1 MILHLSTGIEFVK
14 KIMFKRVLIANR
26 GEIALRII
34 RALREMNIESVSI
47 YSAADKDSLPA
58 ILASQSICIGP
69 AKPAESYL
77 NAELIIDIAERMG
90 CDAIHPGYGFLSEN
104 ASFARKC
111 EERGI
116 CFIGPSWRLIEALGD
131 KQSAKQ
137 LMIENNVPV
146 IKGSRDI
153 VRSSEEAI
161 SVAADIGYPVIVKAT
176 AGGGGKGM
184 RIVRAEDELITEL
197 SAAQAE
203 AKAAFGNG
211 DCYIEK
217 CIEAPR
223 HIEIQIAADHYGNV
237 VHLGE
242 RNCSVQ
248 KHHQKLIEE
257 APAWGLSDKLR
268 NEMGMTA
275 VRAAKAAGY
284 NSVGTVEF
292 ILDSNG
298 HYYFMEM
305 NTRIQVEHP
314 VTEMLTGVDLVRE
327 QIYIAAGR
335 KLKIKQDDIS
345 FDGNVIECRINAK
358 GTGNVKLLHFPAGPG
373 VRIESA
379 LYEGCT
385 VTPYYD
391 SMLAKIIVHDHTR
404 LGAIKRMRRC
414 LEELVISGVPTN
426 VNEMYAIMNHPEFV
440 LGNYNTGFC
449 EKNKN
454 VFEKSLL

>member
-1 MILHLSTGIEFVK
+1 
-14 KIMFKRVLIANR
+14 MFKRVLIANR

-47 YSAADKDSLPA
+47 YSAADRDSLPA

-69 AKPAESYL
+69 ARPDQSYL

-116 CFIGPSWRLIEALGD
+116 CFIGPSWKLIEAMGD

-137 LMIENNVPV
+137 LMLEHNVPV
-146 IKGSRDI
+146 IRGSKDI
-153 VRSSEEAI
+153 VRSTEEAKT
-161 SVAADIGYPVIVKAT
+161 VAADIGYPVIIKAT

-184 RIVRAEDELITEL
+184 RVAHDETEL
-197 SAAQAE
+197 GNELAAAEAE

-217 CIEAPR
+217 YIEEPR
-223 HIEIQIAADHYGNV
+223 HIEIQIMADHYGNV

-257 APAWGLSDKLR
+257 APSWGLSDKLR

-275 VRAAKAAGY
+275 IRAARAAGY
-284 NSVGTVEF
+284 DSAGTVEF
-292 ILDSNG
+292 ILDADG

-314 VTEMLTGVDLVRE
+314 VTEMLTGIDLVRE

-335 KLKIKQDDIS
+335 ELAVRQEDIS
-345 FDGNVIECRINAK
+345 FNGNVIECRINAK
-358 GTGNVKLLHFPAGPG
+358 STGNVRLLHFPAGPG

-379 LYEGCT
+379 LYEGCA

-391 SMLAKIIVHDHTR
+391 SMLAKIIVHDDTR

-414 LEELVISGVPTN
+414 LEELVISGVETN
-426 VNEMYAIMNHPEFV
+426 ISEMYMIMNHPEFV

-449 EKNKN
+449 EKNKAD
-454 VFEKSLL
+454 FEKSLL

>member
-1 MILHLSTGIEFVK
+1 
-14 KIMFKRVLIANR
+14 MFKRVLIANR

-47 YSAADKDSLPA
+47 YSEADRDSLPA
-58 ILASQSICIGP
+58 ILAAKSICIGP
-69 AKPAESYL
+69 ARPSESYL
-77 NAELIIDIAERMG
+77 NAELILDIAERMG

-104 ASFARKC
+104 AAFARKC

-131 KQSAKQ
+131 KQTAKQ
-137 LMIENNVPV
+137 LMLENNVPV
-146 IKGSRDI
+146 IKGSKDI
-153 VRSSEEAI
+153 VRGTEEALK
-161 SVAADIGYPVIVKAT
+161 VAADIGYPVIVKAT

-184 RIVRAEDELITEL
+184 RIVRSEAELGTEL
-197 SAAQAE
+197 AAAQAE

-217 CIEAPR
+217 YIEEPR
-223 HIEIQIAADHYGNV
+223 HIEIQIMADRHGHA

-248 KHHQKLIEE
+248 RHHQKLLEE
-257 APAWGLSDKLR
+257 APSWGLSDKLR
-268 NEMGMTA
+268 EEMGMTA
-275 VRAAKAAGY
+275 VRAAKASGY
-284 NSVGTVEF
+284 DSVGTVEF
-292 ILDSNG
+292 ILDAEG

-314 VTEMLTGVDLVRE
+314 VTEMLTGIDLVRE

-335 KLKIKQDDIS
+335 ELKLRQEDIR
-345 FDGNVIECRINAK
+345 FDGNVIECRINAR

-391 SMLAKIIVHDHTR
+391 SMLTKIIVHDDTR

-426 VNEMYAIMNHPEFV
+426 IDEMYMIMNHPEFV

-449 EKNKN
+449 EKYKAD
-454 VFEKSLL
+454 FEKSLL

>member
-1 MILHLSTGIEFVK
+1 
-14 KIMFKRVLIANR
+14 MFKRVLIANR

-47 YSAADKDSLPA
+47 YSEADRDSLPA
-58 ILASQSICIGP
+58 ILAAKSICIGP
-69 AKPAESYL
+69 ARPSESYL
-77 NAELIIDIAERMG
+77 NAELILDIAERMG

-104 ASFARKC
+104 AAFARKC

-131 KQSAKQ
+131 KQTAKQ
-137 LMIENNVPV
+137 LMLENNVPV
-146 IKGSRDI
+146 IKGSKDI
-153 VRSSEEAI
+153 VRDTEEALK
-161 SVAADIGYPVIVKAT
+161 VAADIGYPVIVKAT

-184 RIVRAEDELITEL
+184 RIVRSEAELGTEL
-197 SAAQAE
+197 AAAQAE

-217 CIEAPR
+217 YIEEPR
-223 HIEIQIAADHYGNV
+223 HIEIQIMADRHGHA

-248 KHHQKLIEE
+248 RHHQKLLEE
-257 APAWGLSDKLR
+257 APSWGLSDKLR
-268 NEMGMTA
+268 EEMGMTA

-284 NSVGTVEF
+284 DSVGTVEF
-292 ILDSNG
+292 ILDAEG

-314 VTEMLTGVDLVRE
+314 VTEMLTGIDLVRE

-335 KLKIKQDDIS
+335 ELKLRQEDIR
-345 FDGNVIECRINAK
+345 FDGNVIECRINAR

-391 SMLAKIIVHDHTR
+391 SMLTKIIVHDDTR

-426 VNEMYAIMNHPEFV
+426 IDEMYMIMNHPEFV

-449 EKNKN
+449 EKYKAD
-454 VFEKSLL
+454 FEKSLL

>member
-1 MILHLSTGIEFVK
+1 
-14 KIMFKRVLIANR
+14 MFKRVLIANR

-47 YSAADKDSLPA
+47 YSEADRDSLPA
-58 ILASQSICIGP
+58 ILAAKSICIGP
-69 AKPAESYL
+69 ARPSESYL
-77 NAELIIDIAERMG
+77 NAELILDIAERMG

-104 ASFARKC
+104 AAFARKC

-131 KQSAKQ
+131 KQTAKQ
-137 LMIENNVPV
+137 LMLENNVPV
-146 IKGSRDI
+146 IKGSKDI
-153 VRSSEEAI
+153 VRGTEEALK
-161 SVAADIGYPVIVKAT
+161 VAADIGYPVIVKAT

-184 RIVRAEDELITEL
+184 RIVRSEAELGNELA
-197 SAAQAE
+197 AAQAE

-217 CIEAPR
+217 YIEEPR
-223 HIEIQIAADHYGNV
+223 HIEIQIMADRHGHA

-248 KHHQKLIEE
+248 RHHQKLLEE
-257 APAWGLSDKLR
+257 APSWGLSDKLR
-268 NEMGMTA
+268 EEMGMTA
-275 VRAAKAAGY
+275 VRAAKASGY
-284 NSVGTVEF
+284 DSVGTVEF
-292 ILDSNG
+292 ILDAEG

-314 VTEMLTGVDLVRE
+314 VTEMLTGIDLVRE

-335 KLKIKQDDIS
+335 ELKLRQEDIR
-345 FDGNVIECRINAK
+345 FDGNVIECRINAR

-391 SMLAKIIVHDHTR
+391 SMLAKIIVHDDTR

-414 LEELVISGVPTN
+414 LEELVISGVPTDID
-426 VNEMYAIMNHPEFV
+426 EMYMIMNHPEFV

-449 EKNKN
+449 EKYKAD
-454 VFEKSLL
+454 FEKSLL

>member
-1 MILHLSTGIEFVK
+1 
-14 KIMFKRVLIANR
+14 MFKRVLIANR

-47 YSAADKDSLPA
+47 YSEADRDSLPA
-58 ILASQSICIGP
+58 ILAAKSICIGP
-69 AKPAESYL
+69 ARPSESYL
-77 NAELIIDIAERMG
+77 NAELILDIAERMG

-104 ASFARKC
+104 AAFARKC

-116 CFIGPSWRLIEALGD
+116 CFIGPSWGLIEALGD
-131 KQSAKQ
+131 KQTAKQ
-137 LMIENNVPV
+137 LMLENNVPV
-146 IKGSRDI
+146 IKGSKDI
-153 VRSSEEAI
+153 VRGTEEALK
-161 SVAADIGYPVIVKAT
+161 VAADIGYPVIVKAT

-184 RIVRAEDELITEL
+184 RIVRSEAELGNEL
-197 SAAQAE
+197 AAARAE

-217 CIEAPR
+217 YIEEPR
-223 HIEIQIAADHYGNV
+223 HIEIQIMADRHGHA

-248 KHHQKLIEE
+248 RHHQKLLEE
-257 APAWGLSDKLR
+257 APSWGLSDKLR
-268 NEMGMTA
+268 EEMGMTA
-275 VRAAKAAGY
+275 VRAAKASGY
-284 NSVGTVEF
+284 DSVGTVEF
-292 ILDSNG
+292 ILDAEG

-314 VTEMLTGVDLVRE
+314 VTEMLTGIDLVRE

-335 KLKIKQDDIS
+335 ELKLRQEDIR
-345 FDGNVIECRINAK
+345 FDGNVIECRINAR

-391 SMLAKIIVHDHTR
+391 SMLAKIIVHDDTR

-414 LEELVISGVPTN
+414 LEELVISGVPTDID
-426 VNEMYAIMNHPEFV
+426 EMYMIMNHPEFV

-449 EKNKN
+449 EKYKAD
-454 VFEKSLL
+454 FEKSLL

>member
-1 MILHLSTGIEFVK
+1 
-14 KIMFKRVLIANR
+14 MFKRVLIANR

-47 YSAADKDSLPA
+47 YSEADRDSLPA
-58 ILASQSICIGP
+58 ILAAKSICIGP
-69 AKPAESYL
+69 ARPSESYL
-77 NAELIIDIAERMG
+77 NAELILDIAERMG

-104 ASFARKC
+104 AAFARKC

-131 KQSAKQ
+131 KQTAKQ
-137 LMIENNVPV
+137 LMLENNVPV
-146 IKGSRDI
+146 IKGSKDI
-153 VRSSEEAI
+153 VRGTEEALK
-161 SVAADIGYPVIVKAT
+161 VAADIGYPVIVKAT

-184 RIVRAEDELITEL
+184 RIVRSEAELGNELA
-197 SAAQAE
+197 AAQAE

-217 CIEAPR
+217 YIEEPR
-223 HIEIQIAADHYGNV
+223 HIEIQIMADRHGHA

-248 KHHQKLIEE
+248 RHHQKLLEE
-257 APAWGLSDKLR
+257 APSWRLSDKLR
-268 NEMGMTA
+268 EEMGMTA

-284 NSVGTVEF
+284 DSVGTVEF
-292 ILDSNG
+292 ILDAEG

-314 VTEMLTGVDLVRE
+314 VTEMLTGIDLVRE

-335 KLKIKQDDIS
+335 ELKLRQEDIR
-345 FDGNVIECRINAK
+345 FDGNVIECRINAR

-391 SMLAKIIVHDHTR
+391 SMLAKIIVHDDTR

-426 VNEMYAIMNHPEFV
+426 IDEMYMIMNHPEFV

-449 EKNKN
+449 EKYKAD
-454 VFEKSLL
+454 FEKSLL

>member
-1 MILHLSTGIEFVK
+1 
-14 KIMFKRVLIANR
+14 MFKRVLIANR

-47 YSAADKDSLPA
+47 YSEADRDSLPA
-58 ILASQSICIGP
+58 ILAAKSICIGP
-69 AKPAESYL
+69 ARPSESYL
-77 NAELIIDIAERMG
+77 NAELILDIAERMG

-104 ASFARKC
+104 AAFARKC
-111 EERGI
+111 EERGV

-131 KQSAKQ
+131 KQTAKQ
-137 LMIENNVPV
+137 LMLENNVPV
-146 IKGSRDI
+146 IRGSKDI
-153 VRSSEEAI
+153 VRSHEEAQK
-161 SVAADIGYPVIVKAT
+161 VAADIGYPVIVKAT

-184 RIVRAEDELITEL
+184 RIVRSEAELGNELA
-197 SAAQAE
+197 AAQAE

-217 CIEAPR
+217 YIEEPR
-223 HIEIQIAADHYGNV
+223 HIEIQIMADRHGHA

-248 KHHQKLIEE
+248 RHHQKLLEE
-257 APAWGLSDKLR
+257 APSWGLSDKLR
-268 NEMGMTA
+268 EEMGMTA

-284 NSVGTVEF
+284 DSVGTVEF
-292 ILDSNG
+292 ILDAEG

-314 VTEMLTGVDLVRE
+314 VTEMLTGIDLVRE

-335 KLKIKQDDIS
+335 ELKLRQEDIR
-345 FDGNVIECRINAK
+345 FDGNVIECRINAR

-391 SMLAKIIVHDHTR
+391 SMLAKIIVHDDTR

-426 VNEMYAIMNHPEFV
+426 IDEMYMIMNHPEFV

-449 EKNKN
+449 EKYKAD
-454 VFEKSLL
+454 FEKSLL

>member
-1 MILHLSTGIEFVK
+1 
-14 KIMFKRVLIANR
+14 MFKRVLIANR

-47 YSAADKDSLPA
+47 YSEADRDSLPA
-58 ILASQSICIGP
+58 ILAAKSICIGP
-69 AKPAESYL
+69 ARPSESYL
-77 NAELIIDIAERMG
+77 NAELILDIAERMG

-104 ASFARKC
+104 AAFARKC

-131 KQSAKQ
+131 KQTAKQ
-137 LMIENNVPV
+137 LMLENNVPV
-146 IKGSRDI
+146 IKGSKDI
-153 VRSSEEAI
+153 VRGTEEALK
-161 SVAADIGYPVIVKAT
+161 VAADIGYPVIVKAT

-184 RIVRAEDELITEL
+184 RIVRSEAELGTEL
-197 SAAQAE
+197 AAAQAE

-217 CIEAPR
+217 YIEEPR
-223 HIEIQIAADHYGNV
+223 HIEIQIMADRHGHA

-248 KHHQKLIEE
+248 RHHQKLLEE
-257 APAWGLSDKLR
+257 APSWGLSDKLR
-268 NEMGMTA
+268 EEMGMTA

-284 NSVGTVEF
+284 DSVGTVEF
-292 ILDSNG
+292 ILDAEG

-314 VTEMLTGVDLVRE
+314 VTEMLTGIDLVRE

-335 KLKIKQDDIS
+335 ELKLRQEDIR
-345 FDGNVIECRINAK
+345 FDGNVIECRINAR

-391 SMLAKIIVHDHTR
+391 SMLAKIIVHDDTR

-414 LEELVISGVPTN
+414 LEELVISGVPTDID
-426 VNEMYAIMNHPEFV
+426 EMYMIMNHPEFV

-449 EKNKN
+449 EKYKAD
-454 VFEKSLL
+454 FEKSLL

>member
-1 MILHLSTGIEFVK
+1 
-14 KIMFKRVLIANR
+14 MFKRVLIANR

-47 YSAADKDSLPA
+47 YSEADRDSLPA
-58 ILASQSICIGP
+58 ILAAKSICIGP
-69 AKPAESYL
+69 ARPSESYL
-77 NAELIIDIAERMG
+77 NAELILDIAERMG

-104 ASFARKC
+104 AAFARKC

-131 KQSAKQ
+131 KQTAKQ
-137 LMIENNVPV
+137 LMLENNVPV
-146 IKGSRDI
+146 IKGSKDI
-153 VRSSEEAI
+153 VRGTEEALK
-161 SVAADIGYPVIVKAT
+161 VAADIGYPVIVKAT

-184 RIVRAEDELITEL
+184 RIVRSEAELGTEL
-197 SAAQAE
+197 AAAQAE

-217 CIEAPR
+217 YIEEPR
-223 HIEIQIAADHYGNV
+223 HIEIQIMADRHGHA

-248 KHHQKLIEE
+248 RHHQKLLEE
-257 APAWGLSDKLR
+257 APSWGLSDKLR
-268 NEMGMTA
+268 EEMGMTA

-284 NSVGTVEF
+284 DSVGTVEF
-292 ILDSNG
+292 ILDAEG

-314 VTEMLTGVDLVRE
+314 VTEMLTGIDLVRE

-335 KLKIKQDDIS
+335 ELKLRQEDIR
-345 FDGNVIECRINAK
+345 FDGNVIECRINAR

-373 VRIESA
+373 VRIESS

-391 SMLAKIIVHDHTR
+391 SMLAKIIVHDDTR

-426 VNEMYAIMNHPEFV
+426 IDEMYMIMNHPEFV

-449 EKNKN
+449 EKYKAD
-454 VFEKSLL
+454 FEKSLL

>member
-1 MILHLSTGIEFVK
+1 
-14 KIMFKRVLIANR
+14 MFKRVLIANR

-47 YSAADKDSLPA
+47 YSEADRDSLPA
-58 ILASQSICIGP
+58 ILAAKSICIGP
-69 AKPAESYL
+69 ARPSESYL
-77 NAELIIDIAERMG
+77 NAELILDIAERMG

-104 ASFARKC
+104 AAFARKC

-131 KQSAKQ
+131 KQTAKQ
-137 LMIENNVPV
+137 LMLENNVPV
-146 IKGSRDI
+146 IRGSEDI
-153 VRSSEEAI
+153 VRSHEEAQK
-161 SVAADIGYPVIVKAT
+161 VARDIGYPVIVKAT

-184 RIVRAEDELITEL
+184 RIVRSEAELGTEL
-197 SAAQAE
+197 AAAQAE

-217 CIEAPR
+217 YIEEPR
-223 HIEIQIAADHYGNV
+223 HIEIQIMADRHGHA

-248 KHHQKLIEE
+248 RHHQKLLEE
-257 APAWGLSDKLR
+257 APSWGLSDKLR
-268 NEMGMTA
+268 EEMGMTA

-284 NSVGTVEF
+284 DSVGTVEF
-292 ILDSNG
+292 ILDAEG

-314 VTEMLTGVDLVRE
+314 VTEMLTGIDLVRE

-335 KLKIKQDDIS
+335 ELKLRQEDIR
-345 FDGNVIECRINAK
+345 FDGNVIECRINAR

-391 SMLAKIIVHDHTR
+391 SMLAKIIVHDDTR

-426 VNEMYAIMNHPEFV
+426 IDEMYMIMNHPEFV

-449 EKNKN
+449 EKYKAD
-454 VFEKSLL
+454 FEKSLL

>member
-1 MILHLSTGIEFVK
+1 
-14 KIMFKRVLIANR
+14 MFKRVLIANR

-47 YSAADKDSLPA
+47 YSEADRDSLPA
-58 ILASQSICIGP
+58 ILAAKSICIGP
-69 AKPAESYL
+69 ARPSESYL
-77 NAELIIDIAERMG
+77 NAELILDIAERMG

-104 ASFARKC
+104 AAFARKC

-131 KQSAKQ
+131 KQTAKQ
-137 LMIENNVPV
+137 LMLENNVPV
-146 IKGSRDI
+146 IKGSKDI
-153 VRSSEEAI
+153 VRGTEEALK
-161 SVAADIGYPVIVKAT
+161 VAADIGYPVIVKAT

-184 RIVRAEDELITEL
+184 RIVRSEAELGNELA
-197 SAAQAE
+197 AAQAE

-217 CIEAPR
+217 YIEEPR
-223 HIEIQIAADHYGNV
+223 HIEIQIMADRHGHA

-248 KHHQKLIEE
+248 RHHQKLLEE
-257 APAWGLSDKLR
+257 APSWGLSDKLR
-268 NEMGMTA
+268 EEMGMTA

-284 NSVGTVEF
+284 DSVGTVEF
-292 ILDSNG
+292 ILDAEG

-314 VTEMLTGVDLVRE
+314 VTEMLTGIDLVRE

-335 KLKIKQDDIS
+335 ELKLRQEDIR
-345 FDGNVIECRINAK
+345 FDGNVIECRINAR

-391 SMLAKIIVHDHTR
+391 SMLAKIIVHDDTR

-414 LEELVISGVPTN
+414 LEELVISGVPTDID
-426 VNEMYAIMNHPEFV
+426 EMYMIMNHPEFV

-449 EKNKN
+449 EKYKAD
-454 VFEKSLL
+454 FEKSLL

>member
-1 MILHLSTGIEFVK
+1 
-14 KIMFKRVLIANR
+14 MFKRVLIANR

-47 YSAADKDSLPA
+47 YSEADRDSLPA
-58 ILASQSICIGP
+58 ILAAKSICIGP
-69 AKPAESYL
+69 ARPSESYL
-77 NAELIIDIAERMG
+77 NAELILDIAERMG

-131 KQSAKQ
+131 KQTAKQ
-137 LMIENNVPV
+137 LMLENNVPV
-146 IKGSRDI
+146 IKGSKDI
-153 VRSSEEAI
+153 VRGTEEALK
-161 SVAADIGYPVIVKAT
+161 VAADIGYPVIVKAT

-184 RIVRAEDELITEL
+184 RIVRSEAELGNELA
-197 SAAQAE
+197 AAQAE

-217 CIEAPR
+217 YIEEPR
-223 HIEIQIAADHYGNV
+223 HIEIQIMADRHGHA

-248 KHHQKLIEE
+248 RHHQKLLEE
-257 APAWGLSDKLR
+257 APSWGLSDKLR
-268 NEMGMTA
+268 EEMGMTA

-284 NSVGTVEF
+284 DSVGTVEF
-292 ILDSNG
+292 ILDAEG

-314 VTEMLTGVDLVRE
+314 VTEMLTGIDLVRE

-335 KLKIKQDDIS
+335 ELKLRQEDIR
-345 FDGNVIECRINAK
+345 FDGNVIECRINAR

-391 SMLAKIIVHDHTR
+391 SMLAKIIVHDDTR

-426 VNEMYAIMNHPEFV
+426 IDEMYMIMNHPEFV

-449 EKNKN
+449 EKYKAD
-454 VFEKSLL
+454 FEKSLL

>member
-1 MILHLSTGIEFVK
+1 
-14 KIMFKRVLIANR
+14 MFKRVLIANR

-47 YSAADKDSLPA
+47 YSEADRDSLPA
-58 ILASQSICIGP
+58 ILAAKSICIGP
-69 AKPAESYL
+69 ARPSESYL
-77 NAELIIDIAERMG
+77 NAELILDIAERMG

-104 ASFARKC
+104 AAFARKC

-131 KQSAKQ
+131 KQTAKQ
-137 LMIENNVPV
+137 LMLENNVPV
-146 IKGSRDI
+146 IKGSKDI
-153 VRSSEEAI
+153 VRGTEEALK
-161 SVAADIGYPVIVKAT
+161 VAADIGYPVIVKAT

-184 RIVRAEDELITEL
+184 RIVRSEAELGTEL
-197 SAAQAE
+197 AAAQAE

-217 CIEAPR
+217 YIEEPR
-223 HIEIQIAADHYGNV
+223 HIEIQIMADRHGHA

-248 KHHQKLIEE
+248 RHHQKLLEE
-257 APAWGLSDKLR
+257 APSWGLSDKLR
-268 NEMGMTA
+268 EEMGMTA

-284 NSVGTVEF
+284 DSVGTVEF
-292 ILDSNG
+292 ILDAEG

-314 VTEMLTGVDLVRE
+314 VTEMLTGIDLVRE

-335 KLKIKQDDIS
+335 ELKLRQEDIR
-345 FDGNVIECRINAK
+345 FDGNVIECRINAR

-391 SMLAKIIVHDHTR
+391 SMLAKIIVHDDTR

-426 VNEMYAIMNHPEFV
+426 IDEMYMIMNHPEFV

-449 EKNKN
+449 EKYKAD
-454 VFEKSLL
+454 FEKSLL

>member
-1 MILHLSTGIEFVK
+1 
-14 KIMFKRVLIANR
+14 MFKRVLIANR

-47 YSAADKDSLPA
+47 YSEADRDSLPA
-58 ILASQSICIGP
+58 ILAAKSICIGP
-69 AKPAESYL
+69 ARPSESYL
-77 NAELIIDIAERMG
+77 NAELILDIAERMG

-104 ASFARKC
+104 AAFARKC

-116 CFIGPSWRLIEALGD
+116 CFIGPSWELIEALGD

-137 LMIENNVPV
+137 LMLENNVPV
-146 IKGSRDI
+146 IRGSEDI
-153 VRSSEEAI
+153 VRSHEEAQK
-161 SVAADIGYPVIVKAT
+161 VARDIGYPVIVKAT

-184 RIVRAEDELITEL
+184 RIVRSEAELSNEL

-217 CIEAPR
+217 YIEEPR
-223 HIEIQIAADHYGNV
+223 HIEIQIMADRHGHA

-248 KHHQKLIEE
+248 RHHQKLLEE
-257 APAWGLSDKLR
+257 APSWGLSDKLR

-275 VRAAKAAGY
+275 VRAARAAGY
-284 NSVGTVEF
+284 DSVGTVEF
-292 ILDSNG
+292 ILDAEG

-314 VTEMLTGVDLVRE
+314 VTEMLTGIDLVRE
-327 QIYIAAGR
+327 QICIAAGR
-335 KLKIKQDDIS
+335 ELKLRQEDIR
-345 FDGNVIECRINAK
+345 FDGNVIECRINAR

-379 LYEGCT
+379 LYEGCA

-391 SMLAKIIVHDHTR
+391 SMLAKLIVHDDTR

-426 VNEMYAIMNHPEFV
+426 IDEMYMIMNHPAFV
-440 LGNYNTGFC
+440 HGNYNTGFC
-449 EKNKN
+449 EKYKSD
-454 VFEKSLL
+454 FEKSLL

>member
-1 MILHLSTGIEFVK
+1 
-14 KIMFKRVLIANR
+14 MFKRVLIANR

-47 YSAADKDSLPA
+47 YSEADRDSLPA
-58 ILASQSICIGP
+58 ILAAKSICIGP
-69 AKPAESYL
+69 ARPSESYL
-77 NAELIIDIAERMG
+77 NAELILDIAERMG

-104 ASFARKC
+104 AAFARKC

-131 KQSAKQ
+131 KQTAKQ
-137 LMIENNVPV
+137 LMLENNVPV
-146 IKGSRDI
+146 IKGSKDI
-153 VRSSEEAI
+153 VRGTEEALK
-161 SVAADIGYPVIVKAT
+161 VAADIGYPVIVKAT

-184 RIVRAEDELITEL
+184 RIVRSEAELGTEL
-197 SAAQAE
+197 AAAQAE

-217 CIEAPR
+217 YIEEPR
-223 HIEIQIAADHYGNV
+223 HIEIQIMADRHGHA

-248 KHHQKLIEE
+248 RHHQKLLEE
-257 APAWGLSDKLR
+257 APSWGLSDKLR
-268 NEMGMTA
+268 EEMGMTA

-284 NSVGTVEF
+284 DSVGTVEF
-292 ILDSNG
+292 ILDAEG

-314 VTEMLTGVDLVRE
+314 VTEMLTGIDLVRE

-335 KLKIKQDDIS
+335 ELKLRQEDIR
-345 FDGNVIECRINAK
+345 FDGNVIECRINAR

-373 VRIESA
+373 VRIESS

-391 SMLAKIIVHDHTR
+391 SMLAKIIVHDDTR

-414 LEELVISGVPTN
+414 LEELVVSGVPTN
-426 VNEMYAIMNHPEFV
+426 IDEMYMIMNHPEFV

-449 EKNKN
+449 EKYKAD
-454 VFEKSLL
+454 FEKSLL

>member
-1 MILHLSTGIEFVK
+1 
-14 KIMFKRVLIANR
+14 MFKRVLIANR

-47 YSAADKDSLPA
+47 YSEADRDSLPA
-58 ILASQSICIGP
+58 ILAAKSICIGP
-69 AKPAESYL
+69 ARPSESYL
-77 NAELIIDIAERMG
+77 NAELILDIAERMG

-104 ASFARKC
+104 AAFARKC

-131 KQSAKQ
+131 KQTAKQ
-137 LMIENNVPV
+137 LMLENNVPV
-146 IKGSRDI
+146 IKGSKDI
-153 VRSSEEAI
+153 VRGTEEALK
-161 SVAADIGYPVIVKAT
+161 VAADIGYPVIVKAT

-184 RIVRAEDELITEL
+184 RIVRSEAELGNELA
-197 SAAQAE
+197 AAQAE

-217 CIEAPR
+217 YIEEPR
-223 HIEIQIAADHYGNV
+223 HIEIQIMADRHGHA

-248 KHHQKLIEE
+248 RHHQKLLEE
-257 APAWGLSDKLR
+257 APSWGLSDKLR
-268 NEMGMTA
+268 EEMGMTA

-284 NSVGTVEF
+284 DSVGTVEF
-292 ILDSNG
+292 ILDAEG

-314 VTEMLTGVDLVRE
+314 VTEMLTGIDLVRE

-335 KLKIKQDDIS
+335 ELKLRQEDIR
-345 FDGNVIECRINAK
+345 FDGNVIECRINAR

-373 VRIESA
+373 VRIESS

-391 SMLAKIIVHDHTR
+391 SMLAKIIVHDDTR

-426 VNEMYAIMNHPEFV
+426 IDEMYMIMNHPEFV

-449 EKNKN
+449 EKYKAD
-454 VFEKSLL
+454 FEKSLL

>member
-1 MILHLSTGIEFVK
+1 
-14 KIMFKRVLIANR
+14 MFKRVLIANR

-47 YSAADKDSLPA
+47 YSEADRDSLPA
-58 ILASQSICIGP
+58 ILAAKSICIGP
-69 AKPAESYL
+69 ARPSESYL
-77 NAELIIDIAERMG
+77 NAELILDIAERMG

-104 ASFARKC
+104 AAFARKC

-131 KQSAKQ
+131 KQTAKQ
-137 LMIENNVPV
+137 LMLENNVPV
-146 IKGSRDI
+146 IRGSEDI
-153 VRSSEEAI
+153 VRSHEEAQK
-161 SVAADIGYPVIVKAT
+161 VARDIGYPVIVKAT

-184 RIVRAEDELITEL
+184 RIVRSEAELGTEL
-197 SAAQAE
+197 AAAQAE

-217 CIEAPR
+217 YIEEPR
-223 HIEIQIAADHYGNV
+223 HIEIQIMADRHGHA

-248 KHHQKLIEE
+248 RHHQKLLEE
-257 APAWGLSDKLR
+257 APSWGLSDKLR
-268 NEMGMTA
+268 EEMGMTA

-284 NSVGTVEF
+284 DSVGTVEF
-292 ILDSNG
+292 ILDAEG

-314 VTEMLTGVDLVRE
+314 VTEMLTGIDLVRE

-335 KLKIKQDDIS
+335 ELKLRQEDIR
-345 FDGNVIECRINAK
+345 FDGNVIECRINAR

-391 SMLAKIIVHDHTR
+391 SMLTKIIVHDDTR

-426 VNEMYAIMNHPEFV
+426 IDEMYMIMNHPEFV

-449 EKNKN
+449 EKYKAD
-454 VFEKSLL
+454 FEKSLL

>member
-1 MILHLSTGIEFVK
+1 
-14 KIMFKRVLIANR
+14 MFKRVLIANR

-47 YSAADKDSLPA
+47 YSEADRDSLPA
-58 ILASQSICIGP
+58 ILAAKSICIGP
-69 AKPAESYL
+69 ARPSESYL
-77 NAELIIDIAERMG
+77 NAELILDIAERMG

-104 ASFARKC
+104 AAFARKC

-131 KQSAKQ
+131 KQTAKQ
-137 LMIENNVPV
+137 LMLENNVPV
-146 IKGSRDI
+146 IRGSEDI
-153 VRSSEEAI
+153 VRSHEEAQK
-161 SVAADIGYPVIVKAT
+161 VARDIGYPVIVKAT

-184 RIVRAEDELITEL
+184 RIVRSEAELGTEL
-197 SAAQAE
+197 AAAQAE

-217 CIEAPR
+217 YIEEPR
-223 HIEIQIAADHYGNV
+223 HIEIQIMADRHGHA

-248 KHHQKLIEE
+248 RHHQKLLEE
-257 APAWGLSDKLR
+257 APSWGLSDKLR
-268 NEMGMTA
+268 EEMGMTA

-284 NSVGTVEF
+284 DSVGTVEF
-292 ILDSNG
+292 ILDAEG

-314 VTEMLTGVDLVRE
+314 VTEMLTGIDLVRE

-335 KLKIKQDDIS
+335 ELKLRQEDIR
-345 FDGNVIECRINAK
+345 FDGNVIECRINAR

-373 VRIESA
+373 VRIESS

-391 SMLAKIIVHDHTR
+391 SMLAKIIVHDDTR

-426 VNEMYAIMNHPEFV
+426 IDEMYMIMNHPEFV

-449 EKNKN
+449 EKYKAD
-454 VFEKSLL
+454 FEKSLL

>member
-1 MILHLSTGIEFVK
+1 
-14 KIMFKRVLIANR
+14 MFKRVLIANR

-47 YSAADKDSLPA
+47 YSEADRDSLPA
-58 ILASQSICIGP
+58 ILAAKSICIGP
-69 AKPAESYL
+69 ARPSESYL
-77 NAELIIDIAERMG
+77 NAELILDIAERMG

-131 KQSAKQ
+131 KQTAKQ
-137 LMIENNVPV
+137 LMLENNVPV
-146 IKGSRDI
+146 IKGSKDI
-153 VRSSEEAI
+153 VRGTEEALK
-161 SVAADIGYPVIVKAT
+161 VAADIGYPVIVKAT

-184 RIVRAEDELITEL
+184 RIVRSEAELGTEL
-197 SAAQAE
+197 AAAQAE

-217 CIEAPR
+217 YIEEPR
-223 HIEIQIAADHYGNV
+223 HIEIQIMADRHGHA

-248 KHHQKLIEE
+248 RHHQKLLEE
-257 APAWGLSDKLR
+257 APSWGLSDKLR
-268 NEMGMTA
+268 EEMGMTA

-284 NSVGTVEF
+284 DSVGTVEF
-292 ILDSNG
+292 ILDAEG

-314 VTEMLTGVDLVRE
+314 VTEMLTGIDLVRE

-335 KLKIKQDDIS
+335 ELKLRQEDIR
-345 FDGNVIECRINAK
+345 FDGNVIECRINAR

-391 SMLAKIIVHDHTR
+391 SMLAKIIVHDDTR

-414 LEELVISGVPTN
+414 LEELVISGVPTDID
-426 VNEMYAIMNHPEFV
+426 EMYMIMNHPEFV

-449 EKNKN
+449 EKYKAD
-454 VFEKSLL
+454 FEKSLL

>member
-1 MILHLSTGIEFVK
+1 
-14 KIMFKRVLIANR
+14 MFKRVLIANR

-47 YSAADKDSLPA
+47 YSEADRDSLPA
-58 ILASQSICIGP
+58 ILAAKSICIGP
-69 AKPAESYL
+69 ARPSESYL
-77 NAELIIDIAERMG
+77 NAELILDIAERMG

-104 ASFARKC
+104 AAFARKC

-131 KQSAKQ
+131 KQTAKQ
-137 LMIENNVPV
+137 LMLENNVPV
-146 IKGSRDI
+146 IKGSKDI
-153 VRSSEEAI
+153 VRGTEEALK
-161 SVAADIGYPVIVKAT
+161 VAADIGYPVIVKAT

-184 RIVRAEDELITEL
+184 RIVRSEAELGNEL
-197 SAAQAE
+197 AAARAE

-217 CIEAPR
+217 YIEEPR
-223 HIEIQIAADHYGNV
+223 HIEIQIMADRHGHA

-248 KHHQKLIEE
+248 RHHQKLLEE
-257 APAWGLSDKLR
+257 APSWGLSDKLR
-268 NEMGMTA
+268 EEMGMTA

-284 NSVGTVEF
+284 DSVGTVEF
-292 ILDSNG
+292 ILDAEG

-314 VTEMLTGVDLVRE
+314 VTEMLTGIDLVRE

-335 KLKIKQDDIS
+335 ELKLRQEDIR
-345 FDGNVIECRINAK
+345 FDGNVIECRINAR

-391 SMLAKIIVHDHTR
+391 SMLAKIIVHDDTR

-426 VNEMYAIMNHPEFV
+426 IDEMYMIMNHPEFV

-449 EKNKN
+449 EKYKAD
-454 VFEKSLL
+454 FEKSLL

>member
-1 MILHLSTGIEFVK
+1 
-14 KIMFKRVLIANR
+14 MFKRVLIANR

-47 YSAADKDSLPA
+47 YSAADRDSLPA
-58 ILASQSICIGP
+58 ILAAKSICIGP
-69 AKPAESYL
+69 ARPSESYL
-77 NAELIIDIAERMG
+77 NAELILDIAERMG

-104 ASFARKC
+104 AAFARKC

-116 CFIGPSWRLIEALGD
+116 CFIGPSWELIEALGD

-137 LMIENNVPV
+137 LMLENNVPV
-146 IKGSRDI
+146 IRGSEDI
-153 VRSSEEAI
+153 VRSHEEAQK
-161 SVAADIGYPVIVKAT
+161 VARDIGYPVIVKAT

-184 RIVRAEDELITEL
+184 RIVRSEAELGNELA
-197 SAAQAE
+197 AAQAE

-217 CIEAPR
+217 YIEEPR
-223 HIEIQIAADHYGNV
+223 HIEIQIMADRHGHA

-248 KHHQKLIEE
+248 RHHQKLLEE
-257 APAWGLSDKLR
+257 APSWGLSDKLR
-268 NEMGMTA
+268 EEMGMTA
-275 VRAAKAAGY
+275 VRAARAAGY
-284 NSVGTVEF
+284 DSVGTVEF
-292 ILDSNG
+292 ILDAEG

-314 VTEMLTGVDLVRE
+314 VTEMLTGIDLVRE

-335 KLKIKQDDIS
+335 ELKLRQEDIR
-345 FDGNVIECRINAK
+345 FDGNVIECRINAR

-379 LYEGCT
+379 LYEGCA

-391 SMLAKIIVHDHTR
+391 SMLAKLIVHDDTR

-426 VNEMYAIMNHPEFV
+426 IDEMYMIMNHPEFV

-449 EKNKN
+449 EKYKAD
-454 VFEKSLL
+454 FEKSLL

>member
-1 MILHLSTGIEFVK
+1 
-14 KIMFKRVLIANR
+14 MFKRVLIANR

-47 YSAADKDSLPA
+47 YSEADRDSLPA
-58 ILASQSICIGP
+58 ILAAKSICIGP
-69 AKPAESYL
+69 ARPSESYL
-77 NAELIIDIAERMG
+77 NAELILDIAERMG

-104 ASFARKC
+104 AAFARKC

-131 KQSAKQ
+131 KQTAKQ
-137 LMIENNVPV
+137 LMLENNVPV
-146 IKGSRDI
+146 IRGSEDI
-153 VRSSEEAI
+153 VRSHEEAQK
-161 SVAADIGYPVIVKAT
+161 VARDIGYPVIVKAT

-184 RIVRAEDELITEL
+184 RIVRSEAELGNELA
-197 SAAQAE
+197 AAQAE

-217 CIEAPR
+217 YIEEPR
-223 HIEIQIAADHYGNV
+223 HIEIQIMADRHGHA

-248 KHHQKLIEE
+248 RHHQKLLEE
-257 APAWGLSDKLR
+257 APSWGLSDKLR
-268 NEMGMTA
+268 EEMGMTA

-284 NSVGTVEF
+284 DSVGTVEF
-292 ILDSNG
+292 ILDAEG

-314 VTEMLTGVDLVRE
+314 VTEMLTGIDLVRE

-335 KLKIKQDDIS
+335 ELKLRQEDIR
-345 FDGNVIECRINAK
+345 FDGNVIECRINAR

-391 SMLAKIIVHDHTR
+391 SMLAKIIVHDDTR

-426 VNEMYAIMNHPEFV
+426 IDEMYMIMNHPEFV

-449 EKNKN
+449 EKYKAD
-454 VFEKSLL
+454 FEKSLL

>member
-1 MILHLSTGIEFVK
+1 
-14 KIMFKRVLIANR
+14 MFKRVLIANR

-47 YSAADKDSLPA
+47 YSEADRDSLPA
-58 ILASQSICIGP
+58 ILAAKSICIGP
-69 AKPAESYL
+69 ARPSESYL
-77 NAELIIDIAERMG
+77 NAELILDIAERMG

-104 ASFARKC
+104 AAFARKC

-131 KQSAKQ
+131 KQTAKQ
-137 LMIENNVPV
+137 LMLENNVPV
-146 IKGSRDI
+146 IKGSKDI
-153 VRSSEEAI
+153 VRGTEEALK
-161 SVAADIGYPVIVKAT
+161 VAADIGYPVIVKAT

-184 RIVRAEDELITEL
+184 RIVRSEAELGTEL
-197 SAAQAE
+197 AAAQAE

-217 CIEAPR
+217 YIEEPR
-223 HIEIQIAADHYGNV
+223 HIEIQIMADRHGHA

-248 KHHQKLIEE
+248 RHHQKLLEE
-257 APAWGLSDKLR
+257 APSWGLSDKLR

-275 VRAAKAAGY
+275 VRAARAAGY
-284 NSVGTVEF
+284 DSVGTVEF
-292 ILDSNG
+292 ILDAEG

-314 VTEMLTGVDLVRE
+314 VTEMLTGIDLVRE
-327 QIYIAAGR
+327 QICIAAGR
-335 KLKIKQDDIS
+335 ELKLRQEDIR
-345 FDGNVIECRINAK
+345 FDGNVIECRINAR

-379 LYEGCT
+379 LYEGCA

-391 SMLAKIIVHDHTR
+391 SMLAKLIVHDDTR

-426 VNEMYAIMNHPEFV
+426 IDEMYMIMNHPAFV
-440 LGNYNTGFC
+440 HGNYNTGFC
-449 EKNKN
+449 EKYKSD
-454 VFEKSLL
+454 FEKSLL

>member
-1 MILHLSTGIEFVK
+1 
-14 KIMFKRVLIANR
+14 MFKRVLIANR

-47 YSAADKDSLPA
+47 YSEADRDSLPA
-58 ILASQSICIGP
+58 ILAAKSICIGP
-69 AKPAESYL
+69 ARPSESYL
-77 NAELIIDIAERMG
+77 NAELILDTAERMG

-104 ASFARKC
+104 AAFARKC

-131 KQSAKQ
+131 KQTAKQ
-137 LMIENNVPV
+137 LMLENNVPV
-146 IKGSRDI
+146 IKGSKDI
-153 VRSSEEAI
+153 VRGTEEALK
-161 SVAADIGYPVIVKAT
+161 VAADIGYPVIVKAT

-184 RIVRAEDELITEL
+184 RIVRSEAELGTEL
-197 SAAQAE
+197 AAAQAE

-217 CIEAPR
+217 YIEEPR
-223 HIEIQIAADHYGNV
+223 HIEIQIMADRHGHA

-248 KHHQKLIEE
+248 RHHQKLLEE
-257 APAWGLSDKLR
+257 APSWGLSDKLR
-268 NEMGMTA
+268 EEMGMTA

-284 NSVGTVEF
+284 DSVGTVEF
-292 ILDSNG
+292 ILDAEG

-314 VTEMLTGVDLVRE
+314 VTEMLTGIDLVRE

-335 KLKIKQDDIS
+335 ELKLRQEDIR
-345 FDGNVIECRINAK
+345 FDGNVIECRINAR

-373 VRIESA
+373 VRIESS

-391 SMLAKIIVHDHTR
+391 SMLAKIIVHDDTR

-426 VNEMYAIMNHPEFV
+426 IDEMYMIMNHPEFV

-449 EKNKN
+449 EKYKAD
-454 VFEKSLL
+454 FEKSLL

>member
-1 MILHLSTGIEFVK
+1 
-14 KIMFKRVLIANR
+14 MFKRVLIANR

-47 YSAADKDSLPA
+47 YSEADRDSLPA
-58 ILASQSICIGP
+58 ILAAKSICIGP
-69 AKPAESYL
+69 ARPSESYL
-77 NAELIIDIAERMG
+77 NAELILDIAERMG

-104 ASFARKC
+104 AAFARKC

-131 KQSAKQ
+131 KQAAKQ
-137 LMIENNVPV
+137 LMLENNVPV
-146 IKGSRDI
+146 IKGSKDI
-153 VRSSEEAI
+153 VRGTEEALK
-161 SVAADIGYPVIVKAT
+161 VAADIGYPVIVKAT

-184 RIVRAEDELITEL
+184 RIVRSEAELGTEL
-197 SAAQAE
+197 AAAQAE

-217 CIEAPR
+217 YIEEPR
-223 HIEIQIAADHYGNV
+223 HIEIQIMADRHGHA

-248 KHHQKLIEE
+248 RHHQKLLEE
-257 APAWGLSDKLR
+257 APSWGLSDKLR
-268 NEMGMTA
+268 EEMGMTA

-284 NSVGTVEF
+284 DSVGTVEF
-292 ILDSNG
+292 ILDAEG

-314 VTEMLTGVDLVRE
+314 VTEMLTGIDLVRE

-335 KLKIKQDDIS
+335 ELKLRQEDIR
-345 FDGNVIECRINAK
+345 FDGNVIECRINAR

-391 SMLAKIIVHDHTR
+391 SMLAKIIVHDDTR
-404 LGAIKRMRRC
+404 LGMIKRMRRC

-426 VNEMYAIMNHPEFV
+426 IDEMYMIMNHPEFV

-449 EKNKN
+449 EKYKAD
-454 VFEKSLL
+454 FEKSLL

>member
-1 MILHLSTGIEFVK
+1 
-14 KIMFKRVLIANR
+14 MFKRVLIANR

-47 YSAADKDSLPA
+47 YSEADRDSLPA
-58 ILASQSICIGP
+58 ILAAKSICIGSARP
-69 AKPAESYL
+69 SESYL
-77 NAELIIDIAERMG
+77 NAELILDIAERMG

-104 ASFARKC
+104 AAFARKC

-131 KQSAKQ
+131 KQTAKQ
-137 LMIENNVPV
+137 LMLENNVPV
-146 IKGSRDI
+146 IKGSKDI
-153 VRSSEEAI
+153 VRGTEKALK
-161 SVAADIGYPVIVKAT
+161 VAADIGYPVIVKAT

-184 RIVRAEDELITEL
+184 RIVRSEAELGNELA
-197 SAAQAE
+197 AAQAE

-217 CIEAPR
+217 YIEEPR
-223 HIEIQIAADHYGNV
+223 HIEIQIMADRHGHA

-248 KHHQKLIEE
+248 RHHQKLLEE
-257 APAWGLSDKLR
+257 APSWGLSDKLR
-268 NEMGMTA
+268 EEMGMTA

-284 NSVGTVEF
+284 DSVGTVEF
-292 ILDSNG
+292 ILDAEG

-314 VTEMLTGVDLVRE
+314 VTEMLTGIDLVRE

-335 KLKIKQDDIS
+335 ELKLRQEDIR
-345 FDGNVIECRINAK
+345 FDGNVIECRINAR

-391 SMLAKIIVHDHTR
+391 SMLAKIIVHDDTR

-426 VNEMYAIMNHPEFV
+426 IDEMYMIMNHPEFV

-449 EKNKN
+449 EKYKAD
-454 VFEKSLL
+454 FEKSLL

>member
-1 MILHLSTGIEFVK
+1 
-14 KIMFKRVLIANR
+14 MFKRVLIANR

-47 YSAADKDSLPA
+47 YSEADRDSLPA
-58 ILASQSICIGP
+58 ILAAKSICIGP
-69 AKPAESYL
+69 ARPSESYL
-77 NAELIIDIAERMG
+77 NAELILDIAERMG

-104 ASFARKC
+104 AAFARKC

-131 KQSAKQ
+131 KQTAKQ
-137 LMIENNVPV
+137 LMLENNVPV
-146 IKGSRDI
+146 IKGSKDI
-153 VRSSEEAI
+153 VRGTEEALK
-161 SVAADIGYPVIVKAT
+161 VAADIGYPVIVKAT

-184 RIVRAEDELITEL
+184 RIVRSEAELGNEL
-197 SAAQAE
+197 AAARAE

-217 CIEAPR
+217 YIEEPR
-223 HIEIQIAADHYGNV
+223 HIEIQIMADRHGHA

-248 KHHQKLIEE
+248 RHHQKLLEE
-257 APAWGLSDKLR
+257 APSWGLSDKLR
-268 NEMGMTA
+268 EEMGMTA

-284 NSVGTVEF
+284 DSVGTVEF
-292 ILDSNG
+292 ILDAEG

-314 VTEMLTGVDLVRE
+314 VTEMLTGIDLVRE

-335 KLKIKQDDIS
+335 ELKLRQEDIR
-345 FDGNVIECRINAK
+345 FDGNVIECRINAR

-391 SMLAKIIVHDHTR
+391 SMLAKIIVHDDTR

-414 LEELVISGVPTN
+414 LEELVISGVPTDID
-426 VNEMYAIMNHPEFV
+426 EMYMIMNHPEFV

-449 EKNKN
+449 EKYKAD
-454 VFEKSLL
+454 FEKSLL

>member
-1 MILHLSTGIEFVK
+1 
-14 KIMFKRVLIANR
+14 MFKRVLIANR

-47 YSAADKDSLPA
+47 YSEADRDSLPA
-58 ILASQSICIGP
+58 ILAAKSICIGP
-69 AKPAESYL
+69 ARPSESYL
-77 NAELIIDIAERMG
+77 NAELILDTAERMG

-104 ASFARKC
+104 AAFARKC

-131 KQSAKQ
+131 KQTAKQ
-137 LMIENNVPV
+137 LMLENNVPV
-146 IKGSRDI
+146 IKGSKDI
-153 VRSSEEAI
+153 VRGTEEALK
-161 SVAADIGYPVIVKAT
+161 VAADIGYPVIVKAT

-184 RIVRAEDELITEL
+184 RIAKSAAELSNEL
-197 SAAQAE
+197 SAARAE

-217 CIEAPR
+217 YIEEPR
-223 HIEIQIAADHYGNV
+223 HIEIQIMADRHGHA

-248 KHHQKLIEE
+248 RHHQKLLEE
-257 APAWGLSDKLR
+257 APSWGLSDKLR
-268 NEMGMTA
+268 EEMGMTA

-284 NSVGTVEF
+284 DSVGTVEF
-292 ILDSNG
+292 ILDAEG

-314 VTEMLTGVDLVRE
+314 VTEMLTGIDLVRE

-335 KLKIKQDDIS
+335 ELKLRQEDIR
-345 FDGNVIECRINAK
+345 FDGNVIECRINAR

-391 SMLAKIIVHDHTR
+391 SMLAKIIVHDDTR

-414 LEELVISGVPTN
+414 LEELVVSGVPTN
-426 VNEMYAIMNHPEFV
+426 IDEMYMIMNHPEFV

-449 EKNKN
+449 EKYKAD
-454 VFEKSLL
+454 FEKSLL

>member
-1 MILHLSTGIEFVK
+1 
-14 KIMFKRVLIANR
+14 MFKRVLIANR

-47 YSAADKDSLPA
+47 YSEADRDSLPA
-58 ILASQSICIGP
+58 ILAAKSICIGP
-69 AKPAESYL
+69 ARPSESYL
-77 NAELIIDIAERMG
+77 NAELILDIAERMG

-104 ASFARKC
+104 AAFARKC

-131 KQSAKQ
+131 KQAAKQ
-137 LMIENNVPV
+137 LMLENNVPV
-146 IKGSRDI
+146 IKGSKDI
-153 VRSSEEAI
+153 VRGTEEALK
-161 SVAADIGYPVIVKAT
+161 VAADIGYPVIVKAT

-184 RIVRAEDELITEL
+184 RIVRSEAELGTEL
-197 SAAQAE
+197 AAAQAE

-217 CIEAPR
+217 YIEEPR
-223 HIEIQIAADHYGNV
+223 HIEIQIMADRHGHA

-248 KHHQKLIEE
+248 RHHQKLLEE
-257 APAWGLSDKLR
+257 APSWGLSDKLR
-268 NEMGMTA
+268 EEMGMTA

-284 NSVGTVEF
+284 DSVGTVEF
-292 ILDSNG
+292 ILDAEG

-314 VTEMLTGVDLVRE
+314 VTEMLTGIDLVRE

-335 KLKIKQDDIS
+335 ELKLRQEDIR
-345 FDGNVIECRINAK
+345 FDGNVIECRINAR

-391 SMLAKIIVHDHTR
+391 SMLAKIIVHDDTR

-426 VNEMYAIMNHPEFV
+426 IDEMYMIMNHPEFV

-449 EKNKN
+449 EKYKAD
-454 VFEKSLL
+454 FEKSLL